1 MDYDKVIVM
10 DKGKVV
16 EFDEP
21 FILIVNDVNDNG
33 ITKVNGFLSQMI
45 KNDVFGK

>member
-21 FILIVNDVNDNG
+21 FLLIVNDVNDNG
-33 ITKVNGFLSQMI
+33 ITKENGFLSQMI
-45 KNDVFGK
+45 KETGE